1 MHNRAYADRVCPS
14 GPRGAIV
21 DHRGVLQSHQRIWF
35 AFTVGVLGLAAVLT
49 LVADVEP
56 QLPAALPL
64 GLATVIGVAGLAAV
78 AAIDRVF
85 AASPPSDD
93 DAALGELRTRLVLQ
107 AVIAETVVL
116 LTTIVA
122 FMFGPRWSVTIGGVA
137 GAVILLRVRPRMA
150 RLARFDAAWA
160 AAGHDVSLR
169 RGLAPAGR
177 GGCDPDDPA
186 APN

>member
-1 MHNRAYADRVCPS
+1 MPTASYAAQSLLS
-14 GPRGAIV
+14 GRPGTIV
-21 DHRGVLQSHQRIWF
+21 DHRGVLASHQRIWS

-49 LVADVEP
+49 AVADVEP
-56 QLPAALPL
+56 RLPAALPL
-64 GLATVIGVAGLAAV
+64 GLAGVIGVAGVVAV

-107 AVIAETVVL
+107 AVVAETVVL
-116 LTTIVA
+116 LTTLVA
-122 FMFGPRWSVTIGGVA
+122 FLFGPRWSVTVGGVA
-137 GAVILLRVRPRMA
+137 GAVILLRVRPRTA

-169 RGLAPAGR
+169 RGLDRATNDGP
-177 GGCDPDDPA
+177 DPDGPT